1 MTHCM
6 VNGGSSH
13 NNPFNNLQ
21 CLYFMYQG
29 VVNGVVLITPH
40 SVIFN
45 PNVSDP
51 LVMDR
56 GRDCYYIKTPMSAIT
71 SAALYKD
78 IAAMAIHDP
87 LKSGR

>member
-1 MTHCM
+1 MLLLH
-6 VNGGSSH
+6 
-13 NNPFNNLQ
+13 
-21 CLYFMYQG
+21 QG
-29 VVNGVVLITPH
+29 VVGGVILITPH

-56 GRDCYYIKTPMSAIT
+56 GRDKYCIKTPMNAIT

-87 LKSGR
+87 LKAGRQVTCS